1 MAARAA
7 YTALSERPATAS
19 GDSHYDTLG
28 VSQDASID
36 EIRKA
41 YRKLALKWH
50 PDKHPQERRAEAE
63 RKFIEIG
70 AAYEVLSDD
79 QKRAAYDR
87 GGMDLVNSRGGGGA
101 GFGSPFDFFRAS
113 QMFNENFGEALA
125 NDWRPGMRVV
135 VPARAF
141 GEEWAVENPGD
152 YPGTIVELDEECAA
166 GRTWLVD
173 YEDGPTSTDE
183 AFFVEAPAPMDEDEA
198 SAALSASLRKG
209 HRARL
214 RALLTDDS
222 VSRHIKR
229 EAKRAQLDPSLL
241 LMVCFAIVT
250 HVLNPGARRAKTT
263 PHRSSLAPP
272 PRDFF

>member
-1 MAARAA
+1 MAAR

-63 RKFIEIG
+63 RRFIEIG

-125 NDWRPGMRVV
+125 NDWRPGMRVS
-135 VPARAF
+135 
-141 GEEWAVENPGD
+141 
-152 YPGTIVELDEECAA
+152 GT
-166 GRTWLVD
+166 LVRNGKRVNITIN
-173 YEDGPTSTDE
+173 EDGTPLRRVGPTTGSRCIVCGSTMSASACPSE
-183 AFFVEAPAPMDEDEA
+183 PLIWITVLEPPAPE
-198 SAALSASLRKG
+198 RC
-209 HRARL
+209 
-214 RALLTDDS
+214 T
-222 VSRHIKR
+222 
-229 EAKRAQLDPSLL
+229 
-241 LMVCFAIVT
+241 
-250 HVLNPGARRAKTT
+250 
-263 PHRSSLAPP
+263 
-272 PRDFF
+272 